1 MLRELIPA
9 LLMLYHFQ
17 VMVMVKNAKTAT
29 MTRILMMV
37 VVVKHVE
44 MVVKVAA
51 KKLVLET
58 MKMIRACMASR
69 AATEMIV
76 I

>member
-58 MKMIRACMASR
+58 MKMIRACMAS
-69 AATEMIV
+69 
-76 I
+76 

>member
-1 MLRELIPA
+1 
-9 LLMLYHFQ
+9 
-17 VMVMVKNAKTAT
+17 MVKNAKTAT